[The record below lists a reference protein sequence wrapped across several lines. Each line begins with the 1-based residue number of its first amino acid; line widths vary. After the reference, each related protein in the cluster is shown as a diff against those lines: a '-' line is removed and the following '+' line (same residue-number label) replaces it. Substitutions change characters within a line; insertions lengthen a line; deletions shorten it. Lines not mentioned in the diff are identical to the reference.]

1 MQHGTPMRRDLYMLI
16 YREEP
21 GTIEACCGM
30 CRTQVGNL
38 GFRGRGCASNPPMPR
53 HGVSVALTLERCLLS
68 SEMRDVCPMIMDVH
82 SMEQTMYG
90 VKTAQHISQCV
101 GTALHRQG
109 ACMLIKRADGS
120 LIVVSLSQPNGDDES
135 ARQQQQLETSYKAY
149 MGDSAIVEYDQLVH
163 GCSEVPLI
171 MESPSAVYGQTAVQ
185 CFCACCQAHGHAI
198 MATLGVTSNVGI
210 FSMDK
215 DRIVQTSLCRVPS
228 GRIFVPA
235 CMSVLHSMVDATT
248 AAGVTPPSHI
258 ELMQLLHQ
266 HIQSVIYRIV
276 SGLYHSHKH
285 DTTLFVRKCQS
296 CAGGHTCVLND
307 SHTRDQGWRY
317 CDWRRDE
324 CTGCEDEWE
333 DDSRSGSP
341 RPNGYMCEGVLSSS
355 SSQRQRELDYFVM
368 LCRERQ
374 LGCCTL

>member
-1 MQHGTPMRRDLYMLI
+1 MRRDLYMLV

-21 GTIEACCGM
+21 GMIEGCCGT

-38 GFRGRGCASNPPMPR
+38 RFRGRGCASHPPIPR

-68 SEMRDVCPMIMDVH
+68 SETRDVCPMIMDVH
-82 SMEQTMYG
+82 SIEQTMYG

-101 GTALHRQG
+101 GTALHRQ
-109 ACMLIKRADGS
+109 AASVLIKRADGS
-120 LIVVSLSQPNGDDES
+120 LIVVKLTQPNTDDELV
-135 ARQQQQLETSYKAY
+135 RQQQQHLETSYKAY
-149 MGDSAIVEYDQLVH
+149 TVDSATIEYDQLVR
-163 GCSEVPLI
+163 GCSEVPLV
-171 MESPSAVYGQTAVQ
+171 MESPSAVYGQAATQ
-185 CFCACCQAHGHAI
+185 CLCACCQANGHAI

-235 CMSVLHSMVDATT
+235 CMSVLYCVLDAT
-248 AAGVTPPSHI
+248 AAAVINRPSHV

-266 HIQSVIYRIV
+266 HIQSVVHRIV

-317 CDWRRDE
+317 CDWRRDQ
-324 CTGCEDEWE
+324 CTEEDEGG

-341 RPNGYMCEGVLSSS
+341 RPHGYMCEGVLSSS